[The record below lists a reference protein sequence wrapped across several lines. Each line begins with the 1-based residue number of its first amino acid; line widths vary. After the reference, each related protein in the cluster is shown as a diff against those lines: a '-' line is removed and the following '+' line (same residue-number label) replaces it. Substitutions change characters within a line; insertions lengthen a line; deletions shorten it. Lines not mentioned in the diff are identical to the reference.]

1 MEATKLNNL
10 EHGVPNDGSGKGDK
24 AISGIQVPRQKYI
37 PISKSDLLDAI
48 VLKFDSQQ
56 DVDHFLLLSS

>member
-10 EHGVPNDGSGKGDK
+10 EHGVPDDGGGKGDK
-24 AISGIQVPRQKYI
+24 ALSGIQVPRQKYI